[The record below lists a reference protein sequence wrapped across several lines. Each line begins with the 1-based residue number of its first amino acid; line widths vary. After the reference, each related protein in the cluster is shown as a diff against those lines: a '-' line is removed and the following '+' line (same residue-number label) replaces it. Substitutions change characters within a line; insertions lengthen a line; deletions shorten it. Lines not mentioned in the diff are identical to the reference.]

1 MKKVLKGLLLS
12 LLALGVGYVAISL
25 PFNLFN
31 TLSDAAMEVIFI
43 GELVIYSA
51 VGGIFLLVNENQKTQ
66 KRKAEQRHIERKEK
80 IARVQTDWYDLAA

>member
-31 TLSDAAMEVIFI
+31 TLSDAAMEIIFI